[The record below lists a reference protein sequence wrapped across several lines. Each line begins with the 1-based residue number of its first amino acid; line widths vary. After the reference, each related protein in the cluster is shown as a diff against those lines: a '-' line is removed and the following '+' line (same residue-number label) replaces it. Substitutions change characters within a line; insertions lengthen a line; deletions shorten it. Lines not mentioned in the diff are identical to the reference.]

1 MGFYRYLARQSGCY
15 HRVFVI
21 RLFCQGN
28 AMNDKSRQPPLTREL
43 AAILD
48 AGFAIWADDS
58 VNAVL
63 RSKFDG
69 KRIPVVGVRQVRV
82 WGLQVDD
89 ERELPGLERTQIPD
103 EEIWEVNLE
112 ALDGSKYEFDSSLLK
127 PAPAN

>member
-1 MGFYRYLARQSGCY
+1 
-15 HRVFVI
+15 
-21 RLFCQGN
+21 
-28 AMNDKSRQPPLTREL
+28 MNDKSKHVPVPAAL

-48 AGFAIWADDS
+48 IGFAIWADDS
-58 VNAVL
+58 VNAAL
-63 RSKFDG
+63 RGKFDNE
-69 KRIPVVGVRQVRV
+69 KIPVVGVRQVRV

-103 EEIWEVNLE
+103 EEVWEVNLE

>member
-1 MGFYRYLARQSGCY
+1 
-15 HRVFVI
+15 
-21 RLFCQGN
+21 
-28 AMNDKSRQPPLTREL
+28 MNDKSRQPPLTPEL

-48 AGFAIWADDS
+48 VGFAIWADES
-58 VNAVL
+58 VSVAL

-69 KRIPVVGVRQVRV
+69 KKIPVVGVRQVRV

-103 EEIWEVNLE
+103 EEVWEVNLE

-127 PAPAN
+127 PAATS